1 MTKKTKEL
9 TEYQI
14 ELLEEYKVNK
24 KAMAGLTPKQVKAIA
39 DTRETLQSVTNTISE
54 VQDLYLTDI
63 AKLNQAFWD
72 MENAFKTKGSWE

>member
-1 MTKKTKEL
+1 MTKKTKL

-14 ELLEEYKVNK
+14 EHLKELEVNK
-24 KAMAGLTPKQVKAIA
+24 KAMAGLTPRQVKAIA
-39 DTRETLQSVTNTISE
+39 DTRETLQSVTNMINE

-72 MENAFKTKGSWE
+72 MENAFKTEAHFS

>member
-1 MTKKTKEL
+1 MAKKTKL

-14 ELLEEYKVNK
+14 EHLKELEVNK
-24 KAMAGLTPKQVKAIA
+24 KAMAGLTPRQLKAIV
-39 DTRETLQSVTNTISE
+39 DTRETLLSVTNMINE

-72 MENAFKTKGSWE
+72 MENAFKTEANFS

>member
-1 MTKKTKEL
+1 MAKKTKL

-14 ELLEEYKVNK
+14 EHLKELEINK
-24 KAMAGLTPKQVKAIA
+24 KAMSGLTPRQLKAIV
-39 DTRETLQSVTNTISE
+39 DTMVTLQAVTETINE

-72 MENAFKTKGSWE
+72 MENAFKTEANFS

>member
-9 TEYQI
+9 TEYQSEHLK
-14 ELLEEYKVNK
+14 ELEVNK
-24 KAMAGLTPKQVKAIA
+24 KAMAGLTPRQVKAIA
-39 DTRETLQSVTNTISE
+39 DTKETLLSVTTMINE

-72 MENAFKTKGSWE
+72 MENAFKTEANF